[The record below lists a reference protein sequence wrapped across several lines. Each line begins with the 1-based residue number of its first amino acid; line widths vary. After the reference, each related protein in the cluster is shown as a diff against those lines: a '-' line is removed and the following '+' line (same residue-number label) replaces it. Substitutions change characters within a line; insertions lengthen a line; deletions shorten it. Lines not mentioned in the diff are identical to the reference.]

1 MRASR
6 CPSSK
11 GRIILPALTESRVQ
25 SFVLKHFLVDLGINK
40 IISMHKIY
48 MKMLFPLLLL
58 VGSAQLL
65 AQTVI
70 SGTVKDGGTQEP
82 IAGVNIIVKGK
93 VVGTI
98 TDTQG
103 KYNLKVNQ
111 SPPFTLTFSFI
122 GFHTEEKEITDANT
136 TLDLTMNE
144 ESLLGQE
151 VVVSASRVEEN
162 ILKSPVTI
170 EMMDVIAIK
179 QAAAPDF
186 F

>member
-122 GFHTEEKEITDANT
+122 GFHTEGKEITDANT
-136 TLDLTMNE
+136 SLDLTMNE

-151 VVVSASRVEEN
+151 VGVSASPVANNTPTPPSTVERMP
-162 ILKSPVTI
+162 I
-170 EMMDVIAIK
+170 IAT
-179 QAAAPDF
+179 QTLAAP
-186 F
+186 